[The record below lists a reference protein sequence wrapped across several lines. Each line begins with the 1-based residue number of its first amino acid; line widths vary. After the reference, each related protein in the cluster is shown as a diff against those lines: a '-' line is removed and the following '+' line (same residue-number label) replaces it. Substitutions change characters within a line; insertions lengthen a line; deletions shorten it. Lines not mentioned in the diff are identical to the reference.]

1 MFTYIYE
8 DNIDIYVFVCCTVL
22 EQVDRRDMY
31 GGAMMIYVTAR
42 EISVIWVYVI
52 IRSSYARACCVSV
65 IHTDSEIRTISD
77 LNIIISAMIVENHL
91 WAGYLYS
98 SVCVVSKFSHSH
110 YYIVSLL

>member
-1 MFTYIYE
+1 MGLR
-8 DNIDIYVFVCCTVL
+8 DNTIFLCAGL
-22 EQVDRRDMY
+22 
-31 GGAMMIYVTAR
+31 
-42 EISVIWVYVI
+42 S
-52 IRSSYARACCVSV
+52 CVSV

>member
-52 IRSSYARACCVSV
+52 IRSSYARA
-65 IHTDSEIRTISD
+65 
-77 LNIIISAMIVENHL
+77 
-91 WAGYLYS
+91 
-98 SVCVVSKFSHSH
+98 
-110 YYIVSLL
+110 

>member
-8 DNIDIYVFVCCTVL
+8 DNIDTYVFVCCTVL

-52 IRSSYARACCVSV
+52 IRSSYARA
-65 IHTDSEIRTISD
+65 
-77 LNIIISAMIVENHL
+77 
-91 WAGYLYS
+91 
-98 SVCVVSKFSHSH
+98 
-110 YYIVSLL
+110 